1 MQILLLAGEFA
12 AALIFL
18 PILLLFLW
26 AFNFWQ
32 WITGETARE
41 YRRKEAEWNAQ
52 QVEKVAREA
61 EWAAEDA
68 AEDRRIA
75 ERARERAE
83 WTARTG
89 ETSEQ
94 AWMSE
99 LGRRL
104 RANIAPADPLA
115 ELAAMILSGHPVEH
129 ETPKERQDHV

>member
-26 AFNFWQ
+26 TFGFWQ

-41 YRRKEAEWNAQ
+41 YRRKEAEWNTQQAEKAAQ
-52 QVEKVAREA
+52 EA
-61 EWAAEDA
+61 KWAAEDA
-68 AEDRRIA
+68 AEDARIA

-115 ELAAMILSGHPVEH
+115 ELAAIMLSGHPVEH
-129 ETPKERQDHV
+129 EAFRERRDHV

>member
-18 PILLLFLW
+18 PILLLCLW
-26 AFNFWQ
+26 TFGFWQ

-52 QVEKVAREA
+52 QVEKAAREA
-61 EWAAEDA
+61 RWAAEDT
-68 AEDRRIA
+68 RIA

-104 RANIAPADPLA
+104 RANIALADPLA
-115 ELAAMILSGHPVEH
+115 ELAAMLLSGHPVEH
-129 ETPKERQDHV
+129 EGLRERRDV